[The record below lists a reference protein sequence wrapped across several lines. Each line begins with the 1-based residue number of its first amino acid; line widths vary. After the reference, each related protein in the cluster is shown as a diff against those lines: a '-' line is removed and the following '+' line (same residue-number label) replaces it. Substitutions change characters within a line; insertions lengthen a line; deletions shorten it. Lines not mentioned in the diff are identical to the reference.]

1 VIVRLSG
8 FSVTY
13 VTSSCASHGLCVGRR
28 RDSRI
33 IAANKFGGD
42 IDMRLLVIAAGTI
55 CLAVSSAQA
64 AGKESYAS
72 ARAACLAQ
80 AGTTEAIFSARKATY
95 AQGFAYKQCMTAKGH
110 DVVVRKGD
118 GARLY

>member
-1 VIVRLSG
+1 MRTL
-8 FSVTY
+8 
-13 VTSSCASHGLCVGRR
+13 
-28 RDSRI
+28 I
-33 IAANKFGGD
+33 IAAGV
-42 IDMRLLVIAAGTI
+42 L

-64 AGKESYAS
+64 AGKEGYAS

-110 DVVVRKGD
+110 DVAVRKGD
-118 GARLY
+118 GSRLY